1 MALEELKPPVSS
13 PSYQPSVTPGITSYV
28 LLVCT
33 IPVSTRACDFLYFYS
48 YPSKHLLSFVFFL
61 FGVLHEVTLYDEN
74 HSLIMS
80 LGTKFFREMKK
91 KKTHTG
97 SSVRFGTMS
106 PGSSLESPMLESRL
120 TAPHDEI

>member
-1 MALEELKPPVSS
+1 MPA
-13 PSYQPSVTPGITSYV
+13 TF
-28 LLVCT
+28 CT
-33 IPVSTRACDFLYFYS
+33 STRTLANIYYL
-48 YPSKHLLSFVFFL
+48 VFFL